1 MKPYQLVKHFNIQR
15 CQQRL
20 EIQCSSLIQ
29 CILFWPISIW
39 KGMRQTLLVAQ
50 TQYVSIIGETSE
62 EWNINILFL
71 ISFESTYFNE
81 KNVSWGKNT
90 SLIIYLFLIKKKNST
105 KLQIQCFNQVQ
116 CISLLR
122 ISVSKQI
129 YNHNH
134 WISPT
139 DGAKWYSISENV
151 RFPWKKEEK
160 FYGFYLHVCVD

>member
-1 MKPYQLVKHFNIQR
+1 
-15 CQQRL
+15 
-20 EIQCSSLIQ
+20 
-29 CILFWPISIW
+29 
-39 KGMRQTLLVAQ
+39 MRQTLLVAQ

-134 WISPT
+134 
-139 DGAKWYSISENV
+139 
-151 RFPWKKEEK
+151 
-160 FYGFYLHVCVD
+160 